1 MIKATTWLTIYTFS
15 ANTVTRTLTPS
26 EDLAFFSTWSF
37 FPTTFVYI
45 FSENAV
51 HIGGFYFMQLQFMRL
66 TSYERRMPDSLCLL
80 LICCRMQ
87 GKRTDY
93 SKVRIEVLNLFPGK
107 NSAQKSWNPWVLP
120 LFNIPNV
127 MWWLL
132 TFWMGNT
139 KTNNNFFCK
148 FKYNLL
154 IETIWG
160 RFFSLL

>member
-26 EDLAFFSTWSF
+26 EDLAFFSTSSF

-66 TSYERRMPDSLCLL
+66 TSYERRMPGSLCLP

-93 SKVRIEVLNLFPGK
+93 CKVRIEVLNLFPGK
-107 NSAQKSWNPWVLP
+107 KWCTELMKPVSITSV
-120 LFNIPNV
+120 
-127 MWWLL
+127 
-132 TFWMGNT
+132 
-139 KTNNNFFCK
+139 
-148 FKYNLL
+148 
-154 IETIWG
+154 
-160 RFFSLL
+160 